1 MAEFADRVV
10 LVTGAARGIG
20 RSTAAQFADAG
31 ATVVGADLDVE
42 AMEAVEALSLRLGG
56 DVGDPDG
63 AHRIIDDT
71 VAAFGRLD
79 VLVNNAGAWLLKPT
93 AEITPEEWDDQLSTN
108 LRSFFLLTRRA
119 YPALA
124 ETEGNVVNVASIAA
138 LRFTTPHVAYA
149 SAKAGV
155 IAMTRDL
162 AAEYAP
168 DVRVNAVA
176 PGPIDT
182 MHLTAS
188 MTLEEKADFGRRY
201 PLGRMGEPDDVA
213 HAIVFLASR
222 RAAYIT
228 GATLP
233 VTGGTELGVPSLF

>member
-1 MAEFADRVV
+1 MTELADRVV
-10 LVTGAARGIG
+10 VVTGAARGIG
-20 RSTAAQFADAG
+20 RATAAQFADAG
-31 ATVVGADLDVE
+31 AVVAGADRDVE
-42 AMEAVEALSLRLGG
+42 ALEAVEELSLRLGG
-56 DVGDPDG
+56 DVGDTDD
-63 AHRIIDDT
+63 AHGIIDDT

-79 VLVNNAGAWLLKPT
+79 VLVNNAGSWLLKPT
-93 AEITPEEWDDQLSTN
+93 AEISPEEWDDQLSTN

-124 ETEGNVVNVASIAA
+124 ETGGNVVNVASIAA

-155 IAMTRDL
+155 VAMTRDL

-188 MTLEEKADFGRRY
+188 MVPEERADFGRRY
-201 PLGRMGEPDDVA
+201 PLGRMGQPDDVA
-213 HAIVFLASR
+213 HAIVFLASPK
-222 RAAYIT
+222 AAYIT

>member
-1 MAEFADRVV
+1 MTEFADKVV
-10 LVTGAARGIG
+10 IVTGAARGIG
-20 RSTAAQFADAG
+20 RSTAALFADAG
-31 ATVVGADLDVE
+31 AVVVGADRDVE
-42 AMEAVEALSLRLGG
+42 ALDAVENLSLRLGG
-56 DVGDPDG
+56 DVGDTHD
-63 AHRIIDDT
+63 AHAIIDDT
-71 VAAFGRLD
+71 LESYGRLD
-79 VLVNNAGAWLLKPT
+79 VLVNNAGVWVLKPT
-93 AEITPEEWDDQLSTN
+93 SEITPEEWDDQLSTN
-108 LRSFFLLTRRA
+108 LRSFFLLIRRA

-124 ETEGNVVNVASIAA
+124 ESRGSVVNVASIAA

-168 DVRVNAVA
+168 NVRVNAVA

-188 MTLEEKADFGRRY
+188 MTPEEKDDFGRRY
-201 PLGRMGEPDDVA
+201 PLGRMGEPEDVA
-213 HAIVFLASR
+213 HAIFFLAFPK
-222 RAAYIT
+222 AAYIT
-228 GATLP
+228 GTTLP

>member
-1 MAEFADRVV
+1 MTEFADKVV
-10 LVTGAARGIG
+10 IVTGAARGIG

-31 ATVVGADLDVE
+31 AVVVGADRDVE
-42 AMEAVEALSLRLGG
+42 ALDAVEGLSLRLGG
-56 DVGDPDG
+56 DVGDTHD
-63 AHRIIDDT
+63 AHAIIDDT
-71 VAAFGRLD
+71 LESYGRLD
-79 VLVNNAGAWLLKPT
+79 VLVNNAGVWVLKPT
-93 AEITPEEWDDQLSTN
+93 SEITPEEWDDQLSTN
-108 LRSFFLLTRRA
+108 LRSFFLLIRRA

-124 ETEGNVVNVASIAA
+124 EARGSVVNVASIAA

-168 DVRVNAVA
+168 HVRVNAVA

-182 MHLTAS
+182 MHLTSS
-188 MTLEEKADFGRRY
+188 MTPQEKDDFGRRY
-201 PLGRMGEPDDVA
+201 PLGRMGEPEDVA
-213 HAIVFLASR
+213 HAIFFLASPK
-222 RAAYIT
+222 AAYIT
-228 GATLP
+228 GTTLP

>member
-1 MAEFADRVV
+1 MTEFADKVV
-10 LVTGAARGIG
+10 IVTGAARGIG
-20 RSTAAQFADAG
+20 RATAAQFANAG
-31 ATVVGADLDVE
+31 AVVVGADRDVDALE
-42 AMEAVEALSLRLGG
+42 AAEGLSLRLGG
-56 DVGDPDG
+56 DVGDTHE
-63 AHRIIDDT
+63 AHAIIDDT
-71 VAAFGRLD
+71 LDAFGRLD
-79 VLVNNAGAWLLKPT
+79 VLVNNAGVWVLKPT
-93 AEITPEEWDDQLSTN
+93 SEITPDEWDDQLSTN
-108 LRSFFLLTRRA
+108 LRSFFLLIRRA

-124 ETEGNVVNVASIAA
+124 EAGGSVVNVASIAA

-168 DVRVNAVA
+168 NVRVNAVA

-188 MTLEEKADFGRRY
+188 MTPEEKDDFGRRY
-201 PLGRMGEPDDVA
+201 PLGRMGEPEDVA
-213 HAIVFLASR
+213 HAIFFLASPK
-222 RAAYIT
+222 AAYIT

-233 VTGGTELGVPSLF
+233 VTGGTELGIPSLF

>member
-20 RSTAAQFADAG
+20 RATAAQFADAG
-31 ATVVGADLDVE
+31 AVVAGADLDAE
-42 AMEAVEALSLRLGG
+42 ALEAVDELSLRLGG
-56 DVGDPDG
+56 DVGNTDD
-63 AHRIIDDT
+63 AHAIIDDT

-124 ETEGNVVNVASIAA
+124 ETGGNVVNVASIAA

-182 MHLTAS
+182 MHITAS
-188 MTLEEKADFGRRY
+188 MTPEERAEFGRRY

-213 HAIVFLASR
+213 NAIVFLASR

>member
-1 MAEFADRVV
+1 MTEFADKVV
-10 LVTGAARGIG
+10 IVTGAARGIG

-31 ATVVGADLDVE
+31 AVVVGADRDVE
-42 AMEAVEALSLRLGG
+42 ALEAVEGLSLRLGG
-56 DVGDPDG
+56 DVGDTHD
-63 AHRIIDDT
+63 AHQIIDDT
-71 VAAFGRLD
+71 LESYGRLD
-79 VLVNNAGAWLLKPT
+79 VLVNNAGVWVLKPT
-93 AEITPEEWDDQLSTN
+93 SEITPEEWDDQLSTN
-108 LRSFFLLTRRA
+108 LRSFFLLIRRA

-124 ETEGNVVNVASIAA
+124 EARGSVVNVASIAA

-188 MTLEEKADFGRRY
+188 MTPEEKDDFGRRY
-201 PLGRMGEPDDVA
+201 PLGRMGEPEDVA
-213 HAIVFLASR
+213 HAIFFLASSK
-222 RAAYIT
+222 AAYIT

>member
-1 MAEFADRVV
+1 MTEFADRVV
-10 LVTGAARGIG
+10 VVTGAARGIG
-20 RSTAAQFADAG
+20 RATAAQFADAG
-31 ATVVGADLDVE
+31 AVVAGADRDVE
-42 AMEAVEALSLRLGG
+42 ALEAVEELSLRLGG
-56 DVGDPDG
+56 DVGDTDD
-63 AHRIIDDT
+63 AHRIIDET

-93 AEITPEEWDDQLSTN
+93 AEISPEEWDDQLSTN
-108 LRSFFLLTRRA
+108 LRSLFLLTRRA

-124 ETEGNVVNVASIAA
+124 ETGGNVVNVASIAA

-155 IAMTRDL
+155 VAMTRDL

-188 MTLEEKADFGRRY
+188 MAPEERADFGRRY

-213 HAIVFLASR
+213 HAIVFLASPK
-222 RAAYIT
+222 AAYIT

>member
-1 MAEFADRVV
+1 MTEFADKVV
-10 LVTGAARGIG
+10 IVTGAARGIG
-20 RSTAAQFADAG
+20 RSTALQFAEAG
-31 ATVVGADLDVE
+31 AIVVGADRDVE
-42 AMEAVEALSLRLGG
+42 ALEAVEGLSLRLGG
-56 DVGDPDG
+56 DVGDTHD
-63 AHRIIDDT
+63 AHAIIDDT
-71 VAAFGRLD
+71 LDAFGRLD
-79 VLVNNAGAWLLKPT
+79 VLVNNAGVWVLKPT
-93 AEITPEEWDDQLSTN
+93 SEITPEEWDDQLSTN
-108 LRSFFLLTRRA
+108 LRSFFLLIRRA

-124 ETEGNVVNVASIAA
+124 EARGSVVNVASIAA

-168 DVRVNAVA
+168 NVRVNAVA

-182 MHLTAS
+182 MHLTAL

-201 PLGRMGEPDDVA
+201 PLGRMGEPEDVA
-213 HAIVFLASR
+213 HAIFFLASPK
-222 RAAYIT
+222 AAYIT

>member
-1 MAEFADRVV
+1 MAQFADRVV

-31 ATVVGADLDVE
+31 AVVAGADLDVE
-42 AMEAVEALSLRLGG
+42 TLEAVEELSLRLGG
-56 DVGDPDG
+56 DVGDPDD

-93 AEITPEEWDDQLSTN
+93 AEISPEEWDDQLSTN

-124 ETEGNVVNVASIAA
+124 ETGGNVVNVASIAA
-138 LRFTTPHVAYA
+138 LRFTTLHVAYA

-213 HAIVFLASR
+213 HAIVFLASPK
-222 RAAYIT
+222 AAYIT

>member
-1 MAEFADRVV
+1 MTEFADKVV
-10 LVTGAARGIG
+10 IVTGAARGIG
-20 RSTAAQFADAG
+20 RSTAALFAEAG
-31 ATVVGADLDVE
+31 AVVVGADRDVE
-42 AMEAVEALSLRLGG
+42 ALEAVDSLSLRLGG
-56 DVGDPDG
+56 DVGDTDD
-63 AHRIIDDT
+63 AHAIIDDT
-71 VAAFGRLD
+71 LAAFGRLD
-79 VLVNNAGAWLLKPT
+79 VLVNNAGVWVLKPT

-108 LRSFFLLTRRA
+108 LRSFFLLIRRA

-124 ETEGNVVNVASIAA
+124 EAGGNVVNVASIAA

-168 DVRVNAVA
+168 DVRVNSVA

-188 MTLEEKADFGRRY
+188 MNPEEKDDFGRRY
-201 PLGRMGEPDDVA
+201 PLGRMGEPEDVA
-213 HAIVFLASR
+213 HAIFFLASPK
-222 RAAYIT
+222 AAYIT

>member
-1 MAEFADRVV
+1 MTEFADKVV
-10 LVTGAARGIG
+10 IVTGAARGIG
-20 RSTAAQFADAG
+20 RSTAALFADAG
-31 ATVVGADLDVE
+31 AVVVGADRDVDSLDEVE
-42 AMEAVEALSLRLGG
+42 ELSLRLGG
-56 DVGDPDG
+56 DVGDTDD
-63 AHRIIDDT
+63 AHAIIDDT
-71 VAAFGRLD
+71 LAAFGRLD
-79 VLVNNAGAWLLKPT
+79 VLVNNAGVWVLKPT

-108 LRSFFLLTRRA
+108 LRSFFLLIRRA
-119 YPALA
+119 CPALA
-124 ETEGNVVNVASIAA
+124 ESRGSVVNVASIAA

-188 MTLEEKADFGRRY
+188 MTPEEKDDFGRRY
-201 PLGRMGEPDDVA
+201 PLGRMGEPEDVA
-213 HAIVFLASR
+213 HAIFFLASSK
-222 RAAYIT
+222 AAYIT

>member
-1 MAEFADRVV
+1 MTEFADMVV
-10 LVTGAARGIG
+10 IVTGAARGIG
-20 RSTAAQFADAG
+20 RATAAQFADAG
-31 ATVVGADLDVE
+31 AVVVGADRDVDALD
-42 AMEAVEALSLRLGG
+42 AVENLSLRLGG
-56 DVGDPDG
+56 DVGDTHD
-63 AHRIIDDT
+63 AHAIIDDT
-71 VAAFGRLD
+71 LESYGRLD
-79 VLVNNAGAWLLKPT
+79 VLVNNAGVWVLKPT

-108 LRSFFLLTRRA
+108 LRSFFLLIRRA
-119 YPALA
+119 YPTLA
-124 ETEGNVVNVASIAA
+124 ESRGNVVNVASIAA

-188 MTLEEKADFGRRY
+188 MAPEEKDDFGRRY
-201 PLGRMGEPDDVA
+201 PLGRMGEPEDVA
-213 HAIVFLASR
+213 HAIFFLASPK
-222 RAAYIT
+222 AAYIT

-233 VTGGTELGVPSLF
+233 ITGGTELGVPSVF

>member
-1 MAEFADRVV
+1 MGEFGDRVV

-20 RSTAAQFADAG
+20 RATGVQFADAG
-31 ATVVGADLDVE
+31 AVVVGADRDVE
-42 AMEAVEALSLRLGG
+42 ALEAVEELSLRLGG
-56 DVGDPDG
+56 DVGDPDD

-93 AEITPEEWDDQLSTN
+93 AEISPEEWDDQLSTN
-108 LRSFFLLTRRA
+108 LRSFFLLTRRS

-124 ETEGNVVNVASIAA
+124 ETGGNVVNVASIAA

-188 MTLEEKADFGRRY
+188 MTPEERADFSRRY

-213 HAIVFLASR
+213 HAIVFLASPK
-222 RAAYIT
+222 AAYIT

>member
-1 MAEFADRVV
+1 MTEFADKVV
-10 LVTGAARGIG
+10 IVTGAARGIG
-20 RSTAAQFADAG
+20 RSTAALFADAG
-31 ATVVGADLDVE
+31 AVVVGADRDVE
-42 AMEAVEALSLRLGG
+42 ALDAVENLSLRLGG
-56 DVGDPDG
+56 DVGDTHD
-63 AHRIIDDT
+63 AHAIIDDT
-71 VAAFGRLD
+71 LESYGRLD
-79 VLVNNAGAWLLKPT
+79 VLVNNAGVWVLKPT
-93 AEITPEEWDDQLSTN
+93 SEITPEEWDDQLSTN
-108 LRSFFLLTRRA
+108 LRSFFLLIRRA

-124 ETEGNVVNVASIAA
+124 ESRGSVVNVASIAA

-168 DVRVNAVA
+168 NVRVNAVA

-188 MTLEEKADFGRRY
+188 MTPEEKDDFGRRY
-201 PLGRMGEPDDVA
+201 PLGRMGEPEDVA
-213 HAIVFLASR
+213 HAIFFLASPK
-222 RAAYIT
+222 AAYIT
-228 GATLP
+228 GTTLP

>member
-1 MAEFADRVV
+1 MTEFADKVV
-10 LVTGAARGIG
+10 IVTGAARGIG
-20 RSTAAQFADAG
+20 RSTAALFADAG
-31 ATVVGADLDVE
+31 AIVVGADRDVDALD
-42 AMEAVEALSLRLGG
+42 AVENLSLRLGG
-56 DVGDPDG
+56 DVGDTHD
-63 AHRIIDDT
+63 AHAIIDDT
-71 VAAFGRLD
+71 LESYGRLD
-79 VLVNNAGAWLLKPT
+79 VLVNNAGVWVLKPT
-93 AEITPEEWDDQLSTN
+93 SEITPEEWDDQLSTN

-124 ETEGNVVNVASIAA
+124 EARGSVVNVASIAA

-168 DVRVNAVA
+168 YVRVNAVA

-188 MTLEEKADFGRRY
+188 MTPEEKDDFGRRY
-201 PLGRMGEPDDVA
+201 PLGRMGEPEDVA
-213 HAIVFLASR
+213 HAIFFLASPK
-222 RAAYIT
+222 AAYIT

-233 VTGGTELGVPSLF
+233 VTGGTELGVPGLF

>member
-1 MAEFADRVV
+1 MAQFADRVV

-31 ATVVGADLDVE
+31 AVVAGADLDVE
-42 AMEAVEALSLRLGG
+42 TLEAVEELSLRLGG
-56 DVGDPDG
+56 DVGDPDD

-124 ETEGNVVNVASIAA
+124 ETGGNVVNVASIAA

-213 HAIVFLASR
+213 HAIVFLASPK
-222 RAAYIT
+222 AAYIT

>member
-1 MAEFADRVV
+1 MAEFADKVV
-10 LVTGAARGIG
+10 IVTGAARGIG
-20 RSTAAQFADAG
+20 RATAAQFAAAG
-31 ATVVGADLDVE
+31 AVVVGADRDVE
-42 AMEAVEALSLRLGG
+42 ALQEVEELALRLGG
-56 DVGDPDG
+56 DVGDTDD

-71 VAAFGRLD
+71 VVAFGRLD

-124 ETEGNVVNVASIAA
+124 EAGGNVVNVASIAA

-182 MHLTAS
+182 MHLTTS
-188 MTLEEKADFGRRY
+188 MTSEEKADFGRRY
-201 PLGRMGEPDDVA
+201 PLGRMGEPEDVA
-213 HAIVFLASR
+213 HAIVFLASPK
-222 RAAYIT
+222 AAYIT
-228 GATLP
+228 GTTLP

>member
-20 RSTAAQFADAG
+20 RSTAIQFADAG
-31 ATVVGADLDVE
+31 AVVAGADRDVE
-42 AMEAVEALSLRLGG
+42 ALESVEELSLRLGG
-56 DVGDPDG
+56 DVGDTGD
-63 AHRIIDDT
+63 AHAIIDDT

-93 AEITPEEWDDQLSTN
+93 AEISPEEWDDQLSTN
-108 LRSFFLLTRRA
+108 LRSFFLTTRRA

-124 ETEGNVVNVASIAA
+124 DTGGNVVNVASIAA

-182 MHLTAS
+182 MHITAS
-188 MTLEEKADFGRRY
+188 MTPEEKAEFGRRY

-213 HAIVFLASR
+213 HAIVFLASPN
-222 RAAYIT
+222 AAYIT

>member
-1 MAEFADRVV
+1 MTEFAKKVV
-10 LVTGAARGIG
+10 IVTGAARGIG
-20 RSTAAQFADAG
+20 RSTAALFADAG
-31 ATVVGADLDVE
+31 AVVVGADRDVE
-42 AMEAVEALSLRLGG
+42 ALEAVENLSLRLGG
-56 DVGDPDG
+56 DVGDTDD

-79 VLVNNAGAWLLKPT
+79 VLVNNAGVWLLKPT

-108 LRSFFLLTRRA
+108 LRSSFLLIRRA

-124 ETEGNVVNVASIAA
+124 ESRGNVVNVASIAA

-182 MHLTAS
+182 MHLTAA
-188 MTLEEKADFGRRY
+188 MTPEEKADFGRRY
-201 PLGRMGEPDDVA
+201 PLGRMGEPEDVA
-213 HAIVFLASR
+213 HAIFFLASPK
-222 RAAYIT
+222 AAYIT

-233 VTGGTELGVPSLF
+233 VTGGTELGIPSLF

>member
-1 MAEFADRVV
+1 MAEFANRVV

-20 RSTAAQFADAG
+20 RATAAQFADAG
-31 ATVVGADLDVE
+31 AAVVGADLDVE
-42 AMEAVEALSLRLGG
+42 ALEAVEDLSLRLGG
-56 DVGDPDG
+56 DVGDTDE
-63 AHRIIDDT
+63 AHQIIDDT

-124 ETEGNVVNVASIAA
+124 ETGGNVVNVASIAA

-168 DVRVNAVA
+168 EVRVNAVA

-188 MTLEEKADFGRRY
+188 MSPEEKADFGRRY
-201 PLGRMGEPDDVA
+201 PLGRIGEPDDVA

>member
-1 MAEFADRVV
+1 MTEFADKVV
-10 LVTGAARGIG
+10 IVTGAARGIG
-20 RSTAAQFADAG
+20 RSTAALFADAG
-31 ATVVGADLDVE
+31 AVVVGADRDVE
-42 AMEAVEALSLRLGG
+42 ALEAVEGLSLRLGG
-56 DVGDPDG
+56 DVGDTHD
-63 AHRIIDDT
+63 AHAIIDDT
-71 VAAFGRLD
+71 LESYGRID
-79 VLVNNAGAWLLKPT
+79 VLVNNAGVWVLKPT
-93 AEITPEEWDDQLSTN
+93 SEITPEEWDDQLSTN

-124 ETEGNVVNVASIAA
+124 EAGGSVVNVASIAA

-168 DVRVNAVA
+168 NVRVNAVA

-188 MTLEEKADFGRRY
+188 MTPEEKDDFGRRY
-201 PLGRMGEPDDVA
+201 PLGRMGEPEDVA
-213 HAIVFLASR
+213 HAIFFLASPK
-222 RAAYIT
+222 AAYIT

-233 VTGGTELGVPSLF
+233 VTGGTELGIPSLF

>member
-1 MAEFADRVV
+1 MTEFADKVV
-10 LVTGAARGIG
+10 IVTGAARGIG
-20 RSTAAQFADAG
+20 RSTAVQFADAG
-31 ATVVGADLDVE
+31 AVVVGADRDVK
-42 AMEAVEALSLRLGG
+42 ALEAVEGLSLRLGG
-56 DVGDPDG
+56 DVGDTHD
-63 AHRIIDDT
+63 AHAIIDDT
-71 VAAFGRLD
+71 LDSYGRID
-79 VLVNNAGAWLLKPT
+79 VLVNNAGVWVLKPT

-108 LRSFFLLTRRA
+108 LRSFFLLIRRA

-124 ETEGNVVNVASIAA
+124 ESRGSVVNVASIAA

-168 DVRVNAVA
+168 NVRVNAVA

-188 MTLEEKADFGRRY
+188 MTPEEKDDFGRRY
-201 PLGRMGEPDDVA
+201 PLGRMGEPEDVA
-213 HAIVFLASR
+213 HAIFFLASPK
-222 RAAYIT
+222 AAYIT

>member
-1 MAEFADRVV
+1 MSEFADRVV
-10 LVTGAARGIG
+10 VVTGAARGIG
-20 RSTAAQFADAG
+20 RVTAAQFAGAG
-31 ATVVGADLDVE
+31 AIVVGADRDVE
-42 AMEAVEALSLRLGG
+42 ALEAVEELSLRLGG
-56 DVGDPDG
+56 DVGNTDD
-63 AHRIIDDT
+63 AHQIIDDT
-71 VAAFGRLD
+71 AVALGRLD

-108 LRSFFLLTRRA
+108 LRSFFLTTRRA

-124 ETEGNVVNVASIAA
+124 ETGGNVVNVASIAA

-168 DVRVNAVA
+168 GVRVNAVA

-182 MHLTAS
+182 MHLTAQ
-188 MTLEEKADFGRRY
+188 MTPDEKADWGRRY
-201 PLGRMGEPDDVA
+201 PLGRMGEPEDVA
-213 HAIVFLASR
+213 HAIVFLASPK
-222 RAAYIT
+222 AAYIT

>member
-1 MAEFADRVV
+1 MTEFADKVV
-10 LVTGAARGIG
+10 IVTGAARGIG
-20 RSTAAQFADAG
+20 RSTAALFADAG
-31 ATVVGADLDVE
+31 AVVVGADRDVE
-42 AMEAVEALSLRLGG
+42 ALEAVEGLSLRLGG
-56 DVGDPDG
+56 DVGDTHD
-63 AHRIIDDT
+63 AHAIIDDT
-71 VAAFGRLD
+71 LDSFGRLD
-79 VLVNNAGAWLLKPT
+79 VLVNNAGVWVLKPT
-93 AEITPEEWDDQLSTN
+93 SEITPEEWDDQLSTN
-108 LRSFFLLTRRA
+108 LRSFFLLIRRA

-124 ETEGNVVNVASIAA
+124 EARGSVVNVASIAA

-168 DVRVNAVA
+168 NVRVNAVA

-188 MTLEEKADFGRRY
+188 MTPEEKDDFGRRY
-201 PLGRMGEPDDVA
+201 PLGRMGEPEDVA
-213 HAIVFLASR
+213 HAIFFLASPK
-222 RAAYIT
+222 AAYIT